1 MTMSAEGMNIVL
13 ERLDRIETLLRAREG
28 RAMPAHPMSPKEVAT
43 VVGKSERT
51 VLRWIEKGAL
61 REKKIGEIT
70 LIRPVDL
77 ERFLEPKGGAR

>member
-1 MTMSAEGMNIVL
+1 MTMSACGMNVVI
-13 ERLDRIETLLRAREG
+13 ERLDRIESLLLAREG
-28 RAMPAHPMSPKEVAT
+28 RAIPAHPMSPKEVAT

-51 VLRWIEKGAL
+51 VLRWIECGKL
-61 REKKIGEIT
+61 RAKKEGSIT